1 MLVRVLWGFVMYL
14 YLSEL
19 GAFLLIHFRH
29 LGLNIRVISDGVEV
43 ALIIFGARAPVIIIT
58 VVVIP

>member
-1 MLVRVLWGFVMYL
+1 MVVVMYL

-29 LGLNIRVISDGVEV
+29 LGLKIWVISGGVRE
-43 ALIIFGARAPVIIIT
+43 ALIIF
-58 VVVIP
+58 